1 MTVSTGLA
9 DPTRSKRPYRLAF
22 CTSQQREAFS
32 VESTG
37 SQSIHNTL
45 QPMLDQLRNLSEEH
59 RGDPKHFVSAAGA
72 RSAAS
77 GDTRRCLRASL
88 PEDRQKLFGLLQTM
102 ERSGGWPTSRGCSCA
117 HLLICLIKAPPIWP
131 PRPPVS
137 EGDSAAGGKRE
148 LVLCARLDLIGGSQQ
163 PAAVFQTRVPGQDD
177 RWDYHQQITPF
188 REQLLATKGEQLLFE
203 PAKAAKPSKS

>member
-59 RGDPKHFVSAAGA
+59 RGDPETLLSLLRELEALHREIQDGA
-72 RSAAS
+72 F
-77 GDTRRCLRASL
+77 RASL

-102 ERSGGWPTSRGCSCA
+102 ELSGGWPYIPRLQLRTFID
-117 HLLICLIKAPPIWP
+117 LLDQGPA
-131 PRPPVS
+131 
-137 EGDSAAGGKRE
+137 DMAA
-148 LVLCARLDLIGGSQQ
+148 
-163 PAAVFQTRVPGQDD
+163 
-177 RWDYHQQITPF
+177 
-188 REQLLATKGEQLLFE
+188 
-203 PAKAAKPSKS
+203 